1 MHGPPEPDC
10 ERIMLLMNDKRHR
23 LTVTAAAAALL
34 VLLLMLYA
42 DASLPVLPLAA
53 FFRVSLAF
61 PPILCYNG
69 L

>member
-34 VLLLMLYA
+34 VLLLLYA
-42 DASLPVLPLAA
+42 EASLPVLPLAA